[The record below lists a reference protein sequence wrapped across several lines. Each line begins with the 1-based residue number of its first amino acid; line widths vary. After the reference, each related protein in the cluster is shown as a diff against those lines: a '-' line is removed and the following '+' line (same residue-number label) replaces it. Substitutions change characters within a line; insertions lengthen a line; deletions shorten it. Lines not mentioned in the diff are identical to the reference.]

1 MYTIQKQY
9 YRELELN
16 ELEKLGVFLINGRL
30 IFVAN
35 ELFKNGHS
43 NKQVEEVVNKI
54 NKLWYYNRHSS
65 RCILNAC
72 RKVTIVVYEDDK
84 VKGEAQFPLVV
95 ATVSILLLL
104 ADDVSS
110 RYGRVC
116 FKAITVYCKSLN
128 KTSRKTIVR
137 LLTSTFPQVGSRVM
151 VDYKYNLV
159 INNPTIDSDMMF
171 IHCMEPH
178 YVDPFSF
185 ASFKKHSNKIRRR
198 N

>member
-1 MYTIQKQY
+1 MYIIQKQY
-9 YRELELN
+9 YQELELN

-54 NKLWYYNRHSS
+54 NKLWYYNLHSS

-95 ATVSILLLL
+95 ATVSMLLSL
-104 ADDVSS
+104 ADNVSS
-110 RYGRVC
+110 RYGRVD
-116 FKAITVYCKSLN
+116 FKAITVYCNSLN

-137 LLTSTFPQVGSRVM
+137 LLTNTFPQVGRRVM
-151 VDYKYNLV
+151 VEYRFHLAIK
-159 INNPTIDSDMMF
+159 NPTIGVDMT
-171 IHCMEPH
+171 
-178 YVDPFSF
+178 F
-185 ASFKKHSNKIRRR
+185 ADCRKPWYIDWFEFL
-198 N
+198 